1 MGKNITSIPAAL
13 IRHLQ
18 AYDWPGN
25 VRELENVIERAVIT
39 SNNSTLKL
47 MDRLATTVN
56 AKTRD
61 KLSETLAEVE
71 RAQILNTLKNTG
83 QKIEGTDGAAGVL
96 GLAPSTLR
104 DRMKKLGIRRS
115 MK

>member
-1 MGKNITSIPAAL
+1 
-13 IRHLQ
+13 
-18 AYDWPGN
+18 
-25 VRELENVIERAVIT
+25 
-39 SNNSTLKL
+39 

-83 QKIEGTDGAAGVL
+83 QKIEGTDEAASVL

>member
-1 MGKNITSIPAAL
+1 
-13 IRHLQ
+13 
-18 AYDWPGN
+18 
-25 VRELENVIERAVIT
+25 
-39 SNNSTLKL
+39 